1 MRIVGL
7 KTAALAAVLLL
18 AFGGAAEAQR
28 TGTRMGKN
36 AGEAD
41 IPKAMRIMAECTVG
55 RRAKMVHSWF
65 NTLPG
70 SVEEDRIFSREL
82 GDLGLCLD
90 DRMLVVDGKTIE
102 VKVGMVRLPL
112 ALAMARRELR
122 LNSSL
127 PSVSKDSP
135 WFAPKLVG
143 LDKSAEV
150 DRLALGLQDF
160 GHCVAASDW
169 GNARA
174 LVLSEEGTAQQKD
187 AVAALK
193 PVLGPCLQSDVQ
205 IKLTPSNLRSALAEP
220 MVHVLASA
228 GGSTTA
234 SK

>member
-1 MRIVGL
+1 MRIAGS
-7 KTAALAAVLLL
+7 KTAALAALFLLVL
-18 AFGGAAEAQR
+18 GSAAEAQR

-36 AGEAD
+36 ASEVD

-55 RRAKMVHSWF
+55 RRPKMVRSWF

-82 GDLGLCLD
+82 GDLGLCLG
-90 DRMLVVDGKTIE
+90 DRLLVVDGKTIE

-112 ALAMARRELR
+112 ALAMARRELH
-122 LNSSL
+122 LSSSV
-127 PSVSKDSP
+127 PSVSGDSP
-135 WFAPKLVG
+135 WFAPKLIG

-169 GNARA
+169 INARG
-174 LVLSEEGTAQQKD
+174 LVLSEEGSAEQKV

-193 PVLGPCLQSDVQ
+193 PFLGPCLQSDVQ
-205 IKLTPSNLRSALAEP
+205 ITLTPSNLRSALAEP
-220 MVHVLASA
+220 MVHMLASA